1 MVNVI
6 LKKLKDIY
14 LLRYKLKSFLKDKR
28 FYFSIIF
35 LFLAFDVIA
44 IYVYTSS
51 FSVYSGDDFIHYNI
65 HIKGLSNFI
74 VDNAFNNGIEYAKW
88 DMANLGGRYFAMFMQ
103 AFVGIS
109 DNTTNLVGLSSIM
122 KFNSKLYFFS
132 IFFVIYSIMSNI
144 VLNKNEFL
152 DKILAT
158 SALFFSVV
166 FLFNAFSYNK
176 EVFTWLPGANSYTF
190 PLSLF
195 FISFGLLIYNL
206 NKKNIFFIILYIPI
220 AILSMGGSLAIVC
233 FGLFLVFLYLL
244 YMLLYDKLSIR
255 SILLIVLIFIFGIV
269 NVSSPGNFK
278 RRSLSMSS
286 MMKEN
291 TINIKEILNLD
302 IKYLSERVGVINNK
316 FLLMLLIVLL
326 SAIVSYFIYKNIN
339 LDYKYIIICAV
350 LIFLPF
356 ATAFP
361 IALGYSSDQPMFD
374 RICFIID
381 FSIII
386 YYICVFITIFG
397 IISYIFNTFFK
408 DNKYSNQIV
417 ILSLIV
423 IISVISLSNVSK
435 IKFDDFDTIDVLND
449 IQNNKYEIFYE
460 EYNNMFRE
468 LYYNKGSD
476 YAVIDYPLLSDRPK
490 FLQYDED
497 YHELFFN
504 IKSINKI
511 RKGIKKVNPND
522 NNNEISD

>member
-1 MVNVI
+1 M
-6 LKKLKDIY
+6 LKSIIGKFKDIY
-14 LLRYKLKSFLKDKR
+14 LLRYKIKNVLKDKR
-28 FYFSIIF
+28 FYFSLIF
-35 LFLAFDVIA
+35 LFFALDIVL
-44 IYVYTSS
+44 IYLYTSS
-51 FSVYSGDDFIHYNI
+51 FSVYSGDDFIHFHI
-65 HIKGLSNFI
+65 HIKGL
-74 VDNAFNNGIEYAKW
+74 DNYMVGKPFHNGIQYAKW

-103 AFVGIS
+103 SFVGIN
-109 DNTTNLVGLSSIM
+109 DNTISLSNLSSIM

-132 IFFVIYSIMSNI
+132 LLFVIYSIMSNI
-144 VLNKNEFL
+144 VLNKHDRL
-152 DKILAT
+152 DKILAS
-158 SALFFSVV
+158 SASFFSIV

-195 FISFGLLIYNL
+195 LISFGLLIYNL
-206 NKKNIFFIILYIPI
+206 NNKNIFLIILYIPI
-220 AILSMGGSLAIVC
+220 AMLSMGGSLAIVC
-233 FGLFLVFLYLL
+233 FGLFLVLLYLL
-244 YMLLYDKLSIR
+244 YMILYDKLSIR
-255 SILLIVLIFIFGIV
+255 SVLLIIHIFIFGIV

-302 IKYLSERVGVINNK
+302 IKYLSARVSVINNK
-316 FLLMLLIVLL
+316 FLLMLSLVLL

-350 LIFLPF
+350 LILLPF

-386 YYICVFITIFG
+386 YYINAFIAIFG
-397 IISYIFNTFFK
+397 ILAYVFYTFFK
-408 DNKYSNQIV
+408 DSKYSNQII
-417 ILSLIV
+417 ILSMIV

-435 IKFDDFDTIDVLND
+435 IKFDDVDTIDVLND
-449 IQNNKYEIFYE
+449 IQNNKYEVFYD

-468 LYYNKGSD
+468 LYYNKGAD
-476 YAVIDYPLLSDRPK
+476 YAVIDYPLLSDKPK

-504 IKSINKI
+504 IKTINKN
-511 RKGIKKVNPND
+511 RKGVNNKNLND
-522 NNNEISD
+522 NINEISN